1 MPLDSFRTEPDVTST
16 GATTNDKDT
25 PDSVSISFNSSKI
38 EISSALNSTDMRL
51 VWQVPYGTLL
61 LDTLQNIFLP
71 LLLNIGLLALAVFGF
86 TTFRHYAGKSGEST
100 PSPVIS
106 NELRVLRALNEEIVS
121 LLPLGLLVHDQKLI
135 VP

>member
-1 MPLDSFRTEPDVTST
+1 MPLDSFRTEPDVTSA

-71 LLLNIGLLALAVFGF
+71 LLLNIGLLALAVLDSPLFV
-86 TTFRHYAGKSGEST
+86 TMPGKVVK
-100 PSPVIS
+100 PRL
-106 NELRVLRALNEEIVS
+106 LR
-121 LLPLGLLVHDQKLI
+121 
-135 VP
+135 